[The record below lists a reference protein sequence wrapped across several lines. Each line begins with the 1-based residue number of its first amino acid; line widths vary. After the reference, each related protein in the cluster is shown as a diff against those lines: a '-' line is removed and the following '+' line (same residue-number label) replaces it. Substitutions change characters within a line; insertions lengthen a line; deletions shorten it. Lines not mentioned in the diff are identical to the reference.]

1 MVTIRIK
8 SAEEMIELGKK
19 IGNNLFPNF
28 IIILNGDLGA
38 GKTTFTKGI
47 GKALKIKEIIN
58 SPTFTILKTYDGIL
72 PLYHM
77 DCYRI
82 ENESDD
88 FLLEEYFSIDG
99 VTVVEWG
106 DQIKSLLPKERLD
119 IFIKIISNHERE
131 VVINGTTKSY
141 QKIEELFR

>member
-1 MVTIRIK
+1 
-8 SAEEMIELGKK
+8 
-19 IGNNLFPNF
+19 
-28 IIILNGDLGA
+28 
-38 GKTTFTKGI
+38 
-47 GKALKIKEIIN
+47 
-58 SPTFTILKTYDGIL
+58 
-72 PLYHM
+72 M